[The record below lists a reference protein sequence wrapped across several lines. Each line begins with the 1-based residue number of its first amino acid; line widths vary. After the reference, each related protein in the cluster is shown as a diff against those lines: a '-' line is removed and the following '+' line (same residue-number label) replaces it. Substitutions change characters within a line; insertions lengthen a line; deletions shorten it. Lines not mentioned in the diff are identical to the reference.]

1 MLWGPDIFDSW
12 VVKFQERNILK
23 EVDPWKA
30 NDGTRWNSE
39 RARSKEFFPKQFRD
53 VNHMTMGRFVT
64 IPEPIAVLWQFNAI
78 QVDAR
83 QE

>member
-1 MLWGPDIFDSW
+1 MAPG
-12 VVKFQERNILK
+12 ET
-23 EVDPWKA
+23 A
-30 NDGTRWNSE
+30 N
-39 RARSKEFFPKQFRD
+39 AREARTFFAKRFRD
-53 VNHMTMGRFVT
+53 VNHMTTCRFVT